1 MKKRKIFVTVGSTKF
16 DELVQVIDEIAKDS
30 KFEVSFQ
37 IGRGE
42 YIPKNG
48 KWFRYDPN
56 IRKWYKW
63 ADIVVCIDSAGTLFE
78 NLELGKKIIAV
89 RHMWSKGVDDLG
101 KKLEELGFIIF
112 IKADNKNELK
122 RKLMAKLN
130 SKIKLK
136 KYKKSKCEIH
146 KQIINFLK
154 EA

>member
-89 RHMWSKGVDDLG
+89 RNWEKIDVSDLG
-101 KKLEELGFIIF
+101 EKLSKDKYIMYINTSNRETLRKKLISYL
-112 IKADNKNELK
+112 NQ
-122 RKLMAKLN
+122 KLT
-130 SKIKLK
+130 LK
-136 KYKKSKCEIH
+136 KYEKPKCEIPRY
-146 KQIINFLK
+146 ITALIG
-154 EA
+154 